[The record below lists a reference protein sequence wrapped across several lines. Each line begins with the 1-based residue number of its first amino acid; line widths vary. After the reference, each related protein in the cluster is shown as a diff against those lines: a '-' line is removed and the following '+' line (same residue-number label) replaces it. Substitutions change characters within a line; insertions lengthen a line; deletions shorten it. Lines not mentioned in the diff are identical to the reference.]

1 MTTTNDIPPGLDWP
15 VWADPTPKAQRENT
29 HKFDSTQRQTERAL
43 QKEMERMN
51 AATYHLGKTT
61 GSGSFPGVVARWG
74 KDGQEYAV
82 CCDKYSVRADNL
94 RAVYLWVHETRLA
107 GDRPVR
113 TGQDQMAAAALP
125 GETASGAAVA
135 APDPDREPHEVL
147 EVQPDAS
154 TAVVKAAYRQKSK
167 EAHGDQG
174 GSTQAMKQL
183 NAAKDAMMGNDD
195 E

>member
-1 MTTTNDIPPGLDWP
+1 MTHDIPPGLDWP
-15 VWADPTPKAQRENT
+15 VWADPTPAPQRENT
-29 HKFDSTQRQTERAL
+29 HKFDSTQQQTEREL

-51 AATYHLGKTT
+51 VATYHLGKTT

-107 GDRPVR
+107 GDRPVS

-125 GETASGAAVA
+125 GETASAAVA
-135 APDPDREPHEVL
+135 TPDPDREPHEVL
-147 EVQPDAS
+147 EVAPDAS
-154 TAVVKAAYRQKSK
+154 ETVVTAAYRQKSK
-167 EAHGDQG
+167 EVHSDQG
-174 GSTQAMKQL
+174 GSTDAMKRL
-183 NAAKDAMMGNDD
+183 NAAKEAMLD

>member
-1 MTTTNDIPPGLDWP
+1 MSNIPPGLDWP
-15 VWADPTPKAQRENT
+15 VWADPTPEAQRENT
-29 HKFDSTQRQTERAL
+29 HKFDSTQRRTERDL

-51 AATYHLGKTT
+51 VTTYHLGKTT

-147 EVQPDAS
+147 EIQPDAGDRI
-154 TAVVKAAYRQKSK
+154 VKAAYREKAK
-167 EAHGDQG
+167 DAHGDAG
-174 GSTQAMKQL
+174 GSTAEMKRL
-183 NAAKDAMMGNDD
+183 NAAKEALID